1 MKQTQG
7 TLGDE
12 SNTRSAVL
20 YTAFELSASK
30 WKLAFSDGEK
40 IRYVTVE
47 AGDLRKV
54 RAEVVK
60 AKKRFHLDDNV
71 QVLSC
76 YEAGRDGFWLHRYL
90 SSCGIGNS
98 VVDSASIEVDRRKR
112 RVKTDRVDA
121 RKLVTMLIR
130 YHRGEKGLWS
140 VVRVPSPEDED
151 ARHINR
157 ELESLKKE
165 RTIHRSR
172 VRGLLA
178 QHGLRVSNPSKKK
191 FINEL
196 DALRTWDGEPL
207 PPELRDRIVREYDR
221 LRLVE
226 DHIVTLEEE
235 KEKRLANP
243 DTESLKKVA
252 QLRRLAGI
260 GTVSS
265 WTFVMEFF
273 GWRDFRNRREVA
285 ALAGLTPTPYD
296 SGASRREQGI
306 SKAGSKRIRTLT
318 VEIVWAWLRFQ
329 PDSKLTQWYMER
341 FAGGGKRMRRIG
353 TVAMARR
360 LLVDLWRYVE
370 FGVVPEGARLNA

>member
-7 TLGDE
+7 TPANE

-30 WKLAFSDGEK
+30 WKLAFSDGDK
-40 IRYVTVE
+40 VRYVTVE
-47 AGDLRKV
+47 AGDLGRV
-54 RAEVVK
+54 EAEVIK
-60 AKKRFHLDDNV
+60 AKKRFHLDVDV

-76 YEAGRDGFWLHRYL
+76 YEAGRDGFWLDRYL
-90 SSCGIGNS
+90 SSCGVENL

-157 ELESLKKE
+157 ELGSLNKE
-165 RTIHRSR
+165 RNIHRCR
-172 VRGLLA
+172 IRGLLA

-191 FINEL
+191 FLEEL
-196 DALRTWDGEPL
+196 DALRTWDGEQLPL
-207 PPELRDRIVREYDR
+207 ELKDRIIREYDR

-226 DHIVTLEEE
+226 DQISLLEA
-235 KEKRLANP
+235 EKRKRLMNP
-243 DTESLKKVA
+243 DTESLQKVA
-252 QLRRLAGI
+252 QLRMLAGI
-260 GTVSS
+260 GAVSS

-273 GWRDFRNRREVA
+273 SWREFRNRRQVA

-306 SKAGSKRIRTLT
+306 SKAGNKRIRTLAIE
-318 VEIVWAWLRFQ
+318 VAWAWLRFQ
-329 PDSKLTQWYMER
+329 PQSKLSQWYLER
-341 FAGGGKRMRRIG
+341 FADAGKRMRRIG
-353 TVAMARR
+353 IVAMARK
-360 LLVDLWRYVE
+360 LLVDLWRYLE
-370 FGVVPEGARLNA
+370 YGVVPEGARLKA